1 MNMMKARLAL
11 LILASMAVMAGC
23 ASTESL
29 YAQYDELCPVEARVT
44 SNGLVTVTG
53 IAAGGGAGLMAGESR
68 TQVWEPAVYFGFDQ
82 SQMAEAEVRRLD
94 SNLAVL
100 KQYPTLQVSVQAFTD
115 EKGAASYNQKL
126 AARRLDQVVQYLR
139 DGGISNG
146 RIKRVALGE
155 ELPILSNASNEQR
168 VINRRVELMPL
179 DAQSRPLVLRA
190 DFAGSGG
197 DEFVPPAPVK

>member
-1 MNMMKARLAL
+1 MNMMKALLAL
-11 LILASMAVMAGC
+11 LVMANMAGC

-44 SNGLVTVTG
+44 STGLVTVTG
-53 IAAGGGAGLMAGESR
+53 IASGGAGLVAGASR
-68 TQVWEPAVYFGFDQ
+68 SQVWEPAVYFGFD
-82 SQMAEAEVRRLD
+82 SNELAEAEARRLE

-139 DGGISNG
+139 DAGISNG

-155 ELPILSNASNEQR
+155 ELPILADANNEQR

-190 DFAGSGG
+190 DFTRSGG

>member
-11 LILASMAVMAGC
+11 LILASMAVMTGC

-44 SNGLVTVTG
+44 STGLVTVTG
-53 IAAGGGAGLMAGESR
+53 IAAGGAGLVAGESR
-68 TQVWEPAVYFGFDQ
+68 IQVWEPAVYFGFDQ
-82 SQMAEAEVRRLD
+82 NELADAEVRRLE

-155 ELPILSNASNEQR
+155 ELPILPDANNEQR

-190 DFAGSGG
+190 DFARSGG

>member
-1 MNMMKARLAL
+1 
-11 LILASMAVMAGC
+11 V
-23 ASTESL
+23 
-29 YAQYDELCPVEARVT
+29 
-44 SNGLVTVTG
+44 
-53 IAAGGGAGLMAGESR
+53 AGESR

-82 SQMAEAEVRRLD
+82 NELADAEARRLE

-126 AARRLDQVVQYLR
+126 AARRLDRVVQYLR

-155 ELPILSNASNEQR
+155 ELPILPDANNEQR

-190 DFAGSGG
+190 DFARSGG

>member
-1 MNMMKARLAL
+1 MNMMKALLAL
-11 LILASMAVMAGC
+11 LVLASMAGC

-44 SNGLVTVTG
+44 STGLVTVTG
-53 IAAGGGAGLMAGESR
+53 IASGGAGLVAGESR

-82 SQMAEAEVRRLD
+82 SPLADAEARRLE

-115 EKGAASYNQKL
+115 EKGSASYNQKL
-126 AARRLDQVVQYLR
+126 ASRRLNEVVQYLR

-155 ELPILSNASNEQR
+155 ELPILTDANNEQR

-179 DAQSRPLVLRA
+179 DAQGRPLVLRA
-190 DFAGSGG
+190 DFARSGG